1 MSELPFRML
10 CRKYGA
16 ELCYTPMY
24 HSRLFAEEAKY
35 RYGLLTTTSPPL
47 RTRAFC
53 CTHSLTTLVCFRQ
66 MEFST
71 CPEDRPLVVQVPN
84 HQPPRGLAIV
94 DHFKAAAATD

>member
-35 RYGLLTTTSPPL
+35 RYGYHVSFFSLLFL
-47 RTRAFC
+47 HTRSAPH
-53 CTHSLTTLVCFRQ
+53 THHTNTQ
-66 MEFST
+66 
-71 CPEDRPLVVQVPN
+71 Q
-84 HQPPRGLAIV
+84 
-94 DHFKAAAATD
+94 